1 MVSTRGRY
9 ALRIMIHLAIYSND
23 SFISLKDISN
33 RYEISAKYLEQIIA
47 LLNKAG
53 YLISSRGN
61 NGGYKL
67 SKDPKEY
74 TAGDILR
81 VAEGSLSPIN
91 CLKNEINQCER
102 SEKCITLDFWKNYY
116 KVINDYVDSVT
127 LYDLAENAKA
137 LTKNDFNI

>member
-23 SFISLKDISN
+23 NFISLKDISN

-116 KVINDYVDSVT
+116 KVINDYVDSIT

-137 LTKNDFNI
+137 LTKNDFTI

>member
-23 SFISLKDISN
+23 NFISLKDISN
-33 RYEISAKYLEQIIA
+33 RYEISAKYLEQIIS

-53 YLISSRGN
+53 FLISSRGN

-67 SKDPKEY
+67 SRKPEEY

-81 VAEGSLSPIN
+81 AAEGTLSPIN
-91 CLKNEINQCER
+91 CLKNEINECER

-137 LTKNDFNI
+137 LTENDCEI

>member
-23 SFISLKDISN
+23 NFISLKDISN

-53 YLISSRGN
+53 FLISSRGN

-81 VAEGSLSPIN
+81 AAEGSLSPIN
-91 CLKNEINQCER
+91 CLKNEINQCEQ

-127 LYDLAENAKA
+127 LYDLAENAKN
-137 LTKNDFNI
+137 LIENDCDF